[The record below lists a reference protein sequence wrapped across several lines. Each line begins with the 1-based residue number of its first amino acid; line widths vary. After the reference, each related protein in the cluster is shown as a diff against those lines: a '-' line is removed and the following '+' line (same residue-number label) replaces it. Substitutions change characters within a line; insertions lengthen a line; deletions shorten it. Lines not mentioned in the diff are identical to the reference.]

1 MWIQLLPVTPI
12 TPKKS
17 FEVLI
22 SLDNI
27 NESESAEA
35 VQMQLA
41 ADINPNSKARGLI

>member
-1 MWIQLLPVTPI
+1 M
-12 TPKKS
+12 S

-35 VQMQLA
+35 VQTQLA
-41 ADINPNSKARGLI
+41 ADINPNSKARGLIYSIFFETSYMS